1 MADKLVVKPWS
12 PQDLI
17 DDLQELIDEQPDMYL
32 NHTRHVLCEAR
43 DYLKGFFAQDW
54 VEMTNERKPKHGEV
68 CFVCCSFSHSPAYFC
83 YAVAAW
89 NQGGD
94 NGYVN
99 RPHFDNE
106 GVCGMYVT
114 HWKPIVPPER
124 RKDQ

>member
-32 NHTRHVLCEAR
+32 NHTRHVLCQAR
-43 DYLKGFFAQDW
+43 DFLKSFFAQDW
-54 VEMTNERKPKHGEV
+54 VKMTDERKPKHNQLCFIRYVFPDGELY
-68 CFVCCSFSHSPAYFC
+68 PC
-83 YAVAAW
+83 YGVEQW
-89 NQGGD
+89 SGDGD

-106 GVCGMYVT
+106 GVHGMYVT
-114 HWKPIVPPER
+114 HWKPIVPPEGEA
-124 RKDQ
+124 Q